1 MTTSS
6 ARFMISLGLK
16 YPIIQAPMAGV
27 TTPKMVAEVIN
38 FGAMGSLPV
47 SHCDLTSDEGHQEL
61 RSLIQEVQSGI
72 LQESAKRNINL
83 NFFCYDV
90 VDAVTDIQKQ
100 NNWYTQLEKVTKT
113 PINRDLVHFKNRSI
127 SFKEYEKNN
136 SFRELLN
143 FFENHFTPKVVSF
156 HFGHPLKESLE
167 SLQNL
172 GIQVFVT
179 ATSVQEVKLLID
191 LGVDGIVCQGY
202 EAGGHRGNFLELN
215 ERLDENLSTVQLLKR
230 VMLILEF
237 GGGKRPFLIPSG
249 GLCSSEDIK
258 YVFSQGASAAQ
269 LGTVF
274 LATPES
280 KTAVK
285 FKKSVSENVC
295 QSTTMTSIVSGKSAR
310 AILTP
315 FLRDLL
321 LTQTN
326 EELPYYSYR
335 YNAFKKLR
343 AHTDE
348 VDFILAGQG
357 FLSVDISMNT
367 LDVLNFLVRGL

>member
-1 MTTSS
+1 MATSS
-6 ARFMISLGLK
+6 ARFIASLGLK
-16 YPIIQAPMAGV
+16 YPILQSPMAGV

-47 SHCDLTSDEGHQEL
+47 SHCDLNSCDGRQEL
-61 RSLIQEVQSGI
+61 RNLIQEVQSGI
-72 LQESAKRNINL
+72 SKESAKRNINL

-90 VDAVTDIQKQ
+90 ADTITDIQKQ
-100 NNWYTQLEKVTKT
+100 NWYTQFEKVTKA
-113 PINRDLVHFKNRSI
+113 PINRDQVQFKNRSV

-143 FFENHFTPKVVSF
+143 FFENYFTPKVVSF
-156 HFGHPLKESLE
+156 HFGHPLKESLD
-167 SLQNL
+167 SLQSL

-179 ATSVQEVKLLID
+179 ATSVQEFKLLID

-202 EAGGHRGNFLELN
+202 EAGGHRGSFLELD
-215 ERLDENLSTVQLLKR
+215 ERLDENLSTEQLLKR
-230 VMLILEF
+230 VMHLIEF
-237 GGGKRPFLIPSG
+237 GEGKKPFIIPSG
-249 GLCSSEDIK
+249 GLCNSEDIK
-258 YVFSQGASAAQ
+258 YVLSQGASAAQ

-280 KTAVK
+280 KTAMK
-285 FKKSVSENVC
+285 FKKLISENGY

-310 AILTP
+310 AISTP
-315 FLRDLL
+315 FLRDLA

-335 YNAFKKLR
+335 YNAFKILR
-343 AHTDE
+343 PHIDE
-348 VDFILAGQG
+348 ADFILAGQG
-357 FLSVDISMNT
+357 FLSVDISMNIHDT
-367 LDVLNFLVRGL
+367 LQFLVKGL